1 MTFEAGEQ
9 AGAGA
14 TALGIDTATAA
25 TAVCVLRSDGACFE
39 SVPDPAD
46 LAARPAHTT
55 ELMPRV
61 AEQMDAAGVEMADL
75 DYVAVG
81 VGPGAF
87 TGLRIGIAT
96 ARGLAQ
102 AHDLPLRP
110 VGSLEALAAGIDSP
124 VALPLI
130 DARRGELFCALHV
143 DRAKRWP
150 PFVVRPAELVER
162 VEAARRSGLGRPLA
176 AGDGALRFLDV
187 LETAPIEV
195 APADSRRHVIRALHV
210 CRLAALAPGYPP
222 EAVLPRYL
230 RAPDA
235 TPSR

>member
-1 MTFEAGEQ
+1 VTGDAR
-9 AGAGA
+9 ARADAA
-14 TALGIDTATAA
+14 TTLGIDTSTAA
-25 TAVCVLRSDGACFE
+25 TAVCVLRSDGARFE
-39 SVPDPAD
+39 SVPEPDD

-55 ELMPRV
+55 ELMPRI

-102 AHDLPLRP
+102 AKDLPLRP
-110 VGSLEALAAGIDSP
+110 VGSLEALAEGIDAP

-130 DARRGELFCALHV
+130 DARRGEVFGALHV
-143 DRAKRWP
+143 DGSQRWA
-150 PFVVRPAELVER
+150 PFVARPEELVAR
-162 VEAARRSGLGRPLA
+162 VEAARRSGLGQPLA

-195 APADSRRHVIRALHV
+195 APAKSRLHVIRALHV
-210 CRLAALAPGYPP
+210 CRLAALAPGYQP

-235 TPSR
+235 TPAR

>member
-1 MTFEAGEQ
+1 MTLDAGEQ
-9 AGAGA
+9 GDAAA
-14 TALGIDTATAA
+14 TALGIDTSTAA
-25 TAVCVLRSDGACFE
+25 SAVCVLRRDGERFE

-46 LAARPAHTT
+46 LAARPAHST

-61 AEQMDAAGVEMADL
+61 AEQMNAAGVEMADL

-143 DRAKRWP
+143 DGVQRWA
-150 PFVVRPAELVER
+150 PFVAPPASVVTR
-162 VEAARRSGLGRPLA
+162 VEAARRSGLAKPLA

-195 APADSRRHVIRALHV
+195 APAESRDHVIRALHV
-210 CRLAALAPGYPP
+210 CRLAALAPGYAP

>member
-1 MTFEAGEQ
+1 VTG
-9 AGAGA
+9 GAHEHAEPA
-14 TALGIDTATAA
+14 TAIGIDTSTAA
-25 TAVCVLRSDGACFE
+25 TAVCVLRSDGEAFE
-39 SVPDPAD
+39 SVPEPGD
-46 LAARPAHTT
+46 LAGPPAHTT
-55 ELMPRV
+55 QLMPRI
-61 AEQMDAAGVEMADL
+61 AEQMDAAGVEMAEL

-102 AHDLPLRP
+102 AHDLPVRP
-110 VGSLEALAAGIDSP
+110 VGSLEALAEGIDAS
-124 VALPLI
+124 VTLPLI
-130 DARRGELFCALHV
+130 DARRREVFGALHV
-143 DRAKRWP
+143 DGTQRWA
-150 PFVVRPAELVER
+150 PFVARPGDLVAR
-162 VEAARRSGLGRPLA
+162 VEAARRSGLGQPLA

-195 APADSRRHVIRALHV
+195 APATSRQHVIRALHV
-210 CRLAALAPGYPP
+210 CRLAALAPGHQP